1 MLPGPNYYYR
11 CPRCSTVAYRRSIA
25 SGNTFGAAYWSDA
38 KREAPMLPESPALV
52 ACPACDAYLWIASLK
67 PIGEHDPYRSIVR
80 QLVGHRPIDGDQEP
94 PAEWRTAS
102 QFRVP
107 EAKDLAQALD
117 AGVADT
123 PERERYLRVRLWWS
137 LNDSHRRS
145 DNRDAPRSDRERF
158 QGNLDRLAA
167 LLGDTPNDT
176 LLRAEIAR
184 ESGSFARSIE
194 LCDVLIGTDVVAHLK
209 ETAAL
214 IRARALQRDARVFRL
229 DSATV

>member
-52 ACPACDAYLWIASLK
+52 ACPACNAYLWVASLT
-67 PIGEHDPYRSIVR
+67 PIGQHDWYLPTAR
-80 QLVGHRPIDGDQEP
+80 QLVGQLPIEPEKEP
-94 PAEWRTAS
+94 PEEWRNAPR
-102 QFRVP
+102 FLAP

-123 PERERYLRVRLWWS
+123 PEREKYLRVRLWWS
-137 LNDSHRRS
+137 LNDQYRGEGNGDALRS
-145 DNRDAPRSDRERF
+145 NGERF
-158 QGNLDRLAA
+158 QGNVDRLA
-167 LLGDTPNDT
+167 LLLDGSPNDT

-184 ESGSFARSIE
+184 ESGSFTRSIE
-194 LCDVLIGTDVVAHLK
+194 LCDVLIGMDVVAHLK

-229 DSATV
+229 DLATV